1 MPRFRSPIC
10 LQEGFQTLILEEPDL
25 PLDCQTYTEL
35 VTVVDTCETEKN
47 TRGKTKI
54 IFKMFKWSKNDLIN
68 KKHTKQQKSTI
79 ILIPRSSTLYDIL
92 LVNTKWSWFFDNVLL
107 PLCYFFPKMII
118 YIYYLFFYLIMI
130 FLLHN
135 YY

>member
-1 MPRFRSPIC
+1 MGPN
-10 LQEGFQTLILEEPDL
+10 PDL

-92 LVNTKWSWFFDNVLL
+92 LVNTKWSWFFDNVL

-118 YIYYLFFYLIMI
+118 YIYTTSFLFDNDF
-130 FLLHN
+130 FVTQLLLDILEEAFVI
-135 YY
+135 

>member
-1 MPRFRSPIC
+1 MGPN
-10 LQEGFQTLILEEPDL
+10 PDL
-25 PLDCQTYTEL
+25 PLDCQTYMEL

-54 IFKMFKWSKNDLIN
+54 IFKMFKRSKNDLIN

-92 LVNTKWSWFFDNVLL
+92 LVNTK
-107 PLCYFFPKMII
+107 
-118 YIYYLFFYLIMI
+118 
-130 FLLHN
+130 
-135 YY
+135 